1 MKFKVFFK
9 MINLLLFCISLYYL
23 YIFGNILKNEY
34 IIRENKK
41 RDLMEI
47 IEKNYKERNLDF
59 YKKNSRGV

>member
-9 MINLLLFCISLYYL
+9 MINLLLFCTSVYYL

-41 RDLMEI
+41 RDVMKI
-47 IEKNYKERNLDF
+47 IEKNYKERSLDF
-59 YKKNSRGV
+59 YKKN